1 MMLQKTEISQKKIVE
16 LEDLPRIL
24 NLWRFKSHKIVF
36 TNGCFDILH
45 RGHVEYLA
53 EAADQGSKLIIGLN
67 TDSSVKRQGKGKNRP
82 LQDQDS
88 RASILASLQFVD
100 LIILFDEDTPL
111 SLIELIQPDILVK
124 GADYEIEDI
133 VGHEVVQKNGGEV
146 KRISF
151 LEGYSTSSIIEKAK
165 TD

>member
-88 RASILASLQFVD
+88 RASILASLHFVD

-124 GADYEIEDI
+124 GADYEIKDI